1 MILFYFI
8 NCLNNRVKQQQQRS
22 LIYSLNKIFNKE
34 ENYFLRMKKLIT
46 ISICKTS
53 KDKVLYV
60 TNKVTERSIYLL
72 SSNQKI
78 TIAKHSGVGTGGG
91 GLRHNQKSF
100 FLIFVQTRSSRA
112 KFSFRTRPQ
121 SPVFVFC
128 SNQIKLHSYS
138 FGGQDIRSEKTQE
151 TIAVHRKIVGV
162 DRRIFVV

>member
-1 MILFYFI
+1 MID
-8 NCLNNRVKQQQQRS
+8 K
-22 LIYSLNKIFNKE
+22 
-34 ENYFLRMKKLIT
+34 ENYFLRMKKIIT

-60 TNKVTERSIYLL
+60 TNKVTERSMYLL
-72 SSNQKI
+72 SNQKKI
-78 TIAKHSGVGTGGG
+78 TIAKHSDVGTGGGG

-100 FLIFVQTRSSRA
+100 FLIFVQTRSSPA

-151 TIAVHRKIVGV
+151 TIAVPRKIVGV